1 MREDGSL
8 DVAGLM
14 EAFQAWF
21 RQISEHWIKV
31 FQYWK
36 TGPQLVLQ
44 GFLQRVVKGDGRPG
58 REYGLGRGRTD
69 LLVAWPRIEGEQRV
83 AIECRVLRGGLDREI
98 EAAWSSLTVTWTGA
112 RRKRDTWC
120 CSTCGRRA
128 CRRRYSVAAKQL
140 PAVRLLK
147 SGVCDSAVRLGP
159 QSGIP
164 AGTVSATNRIR
175 LPDELKRFSRSTSA
189 CSVSASLSTES
200 RIRSGS
206 RLGSFARWDPVCRVD
221 SSFKPESES
230 LETQSPHDLFMRNA
244 LATVLLEPFVGFGQ
258 RQPVFLA
265 QWLFANRD
273 VAQKGTQPVWI
284 CCENLPEANKL
295 AVSHPVD
302 LFVDSLADFAHHCAS
317 QESLPVSIRRRL
329 ALDVNSCAPK
339 ES

>member
-14 EAFQAWF
+14 EAFQDWF
-21 RQISEHWIKV
+21 RQNSERWIKV
-31 FQYWK
+31 FQFWE

-44 GFLQRVVKGDGRPG
+44 GFLQRVVRGNGRLG
-58 REYGLGRGRTD
+58 RRYGLGRGRTD
-69 LLVAWPRIEGEQRV
+69 LLVVWPRIEGEQRV

-98 EAAWSSLTVTWTGA
+98 EAAWSSSTVTWTGA

-120 CSTCGRRA
+120 CLTCRRRA
-128 CRRRYSVAAKQL
+128 CRRRCSVAAKQL

-147 SGVCDSAVRLGP
+147 SGECDSAVRLGP
-159 QSGIP
+159 QPETP

-175 LPDELKRFSRSTSA
+175 LPDELKRFRRSTSA
-189 CSVSASLSTES
+189 CSISASLSTES
-200 RIRSGS
+200 RIRLGS

-221 SSFKPESES
+221 SRFKPESES
-230 LETQSPHDLFMRNA
+230 LETKFPHDLFMRNA
-244 LATVLLEPFVGFGQ
+244 LAPVLLEPFLGFGE

-273 VAQKGTQPVWI
+273 VSQKGTKPVWKRR
-284 CCENLPEANKL
+284 EELLEAKQL
-295 AVSHPVD
+295 AVGHPVN
-302 LFVDSLADFAHHCAS
+302 LFVDPLADFAHHCAP

-329 ALDVNSCAPK
+329 ALDVSSCAPRA
-339 ES
+339 S